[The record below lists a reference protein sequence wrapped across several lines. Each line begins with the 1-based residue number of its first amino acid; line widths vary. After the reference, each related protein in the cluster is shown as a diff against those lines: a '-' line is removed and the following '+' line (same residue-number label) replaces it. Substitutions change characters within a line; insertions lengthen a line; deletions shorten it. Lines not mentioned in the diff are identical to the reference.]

1 MFYRF
6 TLRTS
11 TASWLALAFLC
22 LLGCTKGS
30 EPAAPLTGTIEG
42 TVLPVGAASVV
53 TAKATGGQPATAV
66 PDARTGAFSFA
77 DLPAGTYQLGAVP
90 TTGFN
95 APSEVS
101 ATVQRGAT
109 TKASVKLNRDG
120 GIRGTMTWNRNG
132 TTYSAVTLFGSIK
145 EDFFSL
151 EGSTVRDA
159 SGKGELANFV
169 LPFVL
174 RNGANPTPFTGIG
187 TYPVGATEYP
197 WAGYS
202 FYDRNGV
209 LDWCTTSYAH
219 RQVGQVV
226 VTGFDLEA
234 RTASGTFSFVAAL
247 FLNNSGTGDPSQT
260 ITNGRFD
267 ITF

>member
-1 MFYRF
+1 MLYRF
-6 TLRTS
+6 ALRAP
-11 TASWLALAFLC
+11 TAPWLVLAFLC
-22 LLGCTKGS
+22 LLGCTKGG

-42 TVLPVGAASVV
+42 TVLPVGAASIV

-90 TTGFN
+90 ATGFR
-95 APSEVS
+95 APTEVP

-109 TKASVKLNRDG
+109 TKAALKLNHDG
-120 GIRGTMTWNRNG
+120 RIRGTMTWNRNG
-132 TTYSAVTLFGSIK
+132 TSYSAASLFGEIK
-145 EDFFSL
+145 EDLFSL
-151 EGSTVRDA
+151 EGNTARDA
-159 SGKGELANFV
+159 SGKSEAANFV
-169 LPFVL
+169 LPFAFI
-174 RNGANPTPFTGIG
+174 NGSNSTPFAGVG
-187 TYPVGATEYP
+187 TYPLGATEYP
-197 WAGYS
+197 WGGYS
-202 FYDRNGV
+202 FYDRNGF
-209 LDWCTTSYAH
+209 LDWCTTSYAR

-260 ITNGRFD
+260 VTNGRFD